1 MPLRDFFTRAGIKR
15 LLSRIRPG
23 GFTVNDI
30 LRDNNRKNKE
40 AFREVFRQ
48 AVRNDMP
55 LDVAIREFGRVSS
68 SRKAHSL
75 RTFKNIMLAVRGQ
88 ARAVIAGRRN
98 GFWLSRGI
106 LDSAT
111 TNICVRLR
119 GARYHLPYTQV
130 PNKPPRTPPIHPCR
144 SFLQFVPEGEQPPT
158 EESFETLWRDN
169 PELQR
174 ELLGPTRFESF
185 QNGEL
190 GRIETFAQFERV
202 VLTPVSEL

>member
-1 MPLRDFFTRAGIKR
+1 MPLRDFFTRAGIR
-15 LLSRIRPG
+15 RFLSRIRPG
-23 GFTVNDI
+23 GFAVNNI

-55 LDVAIREFGRVSS
+55 LDVAIREFDRVSR

-75 RTFKNIMLAVRGQ
+75 RTFKNIMVAVRGQ
-88 ARAVIAGRRN
+88 SRAVIAGRRN
-98 GFWLSRGI
+98 GYWLSRGI
-106 LDSAT
+106 LDSGT
-111 TNICVRLR
+111 TDICARLK
-119 GARYHLPYTQV
+119 GARYDLPYSQV

>member
-1 MPLRDFFTRAGIKR
+1 MPLRDFFTRAGIRR

-48 AVRNDMP
+48 AVRNNMP
-55 LDVAIREFGRVSS
+55 LEVAIREFDRVSS

-75 RTFKNIMLAVRGQ
+75 RTFKNIMVAVRGQ

-130 PNKPPRTPPIHPCR
+130 PDKPPRVPPIHPCR

-185 QNGEL
+185 QNGDL

>member
-1 MPLRDFFTRAGIKR
+1 MPLRDFFTRAGIR
-15 LLSRIRPG
+15 RFLSRIRPG

-55 LDVAIREFGRVSS
+55 LDVAIREFDRVSS

-75 RTFKNIMLAVRGQ
+75 RTFKNIMVALRGQ

-119 GARYHLPYTQV
+119 GARYDLPYSQV
-130 PNKPPRTPPIHPCR
+130 TNKPPRTPPIHPCR

-174 ELLGPTRFESF
+174 ELLGPTRFEAF
-185 QNGEL
+185 ENGEL

>member
-1 MPLRDFFTRAGIKR
+1 MPLRDFFTREGIR
-15 LLSRIRPG
+15 RFLSRIRVG
-23 GFTVNDI
+23 GFSVNET
-30 LRDNNRKNKE
+30 LRENNRNTQASFLNK
-40 AFREVFRQ
+40 FRQ
-48 AVRNDMP
+48 AVRADMP
-55 LDVAIREFGRVSS
+55 VETAIREFGAVAR
-68 SRKAHSL
+68 SRRNHTL
-75 RTFKNIMLAVRGQ
+75 RTLKNIMVAVRGQ

-111 TNICVRLR
+111 TDICVMLK
-119 GARYHLPYTQV
+119 GARYDLPYSQV

-174 ELLGPTRFESF
+174 ELLGPTRFEAF
-185 QNGEL
+185 ENGEL